1 MGRKMTEFA
10 DYKLTTPEYTAR
22 AIAVLVNPMNVR
34 GSVRL
39 VCASNQPPQAIEKLE
54 LAFLKS
60 HAVLGIRQDPAEWAK
75 ACMAKLFD
83 RTFVNDMLCT
93 STPDNTPVVLIKE
106 TAIEKM
112 TVEQALIK
120 AHAHSVLRAIE
131 EGLDVPENVLNY
143 MIEQENAAHLQRP

>member
-1 MGRKMTEFA
+1 MGHKMTDFA
-10 DYKLTTPEYTAR
+10 DYKLTTPEYTSR

-34 GSVRL
+34 GSVQL

-60 HAVLGIRQDPAEWAK
+60 HAVLGIKQDPTDWAK
-75 ACMAKLFD
+75 ACIAQLFE

-93 STPDNTPVVLIKE
+93 NTPDNTPVVLIKE

-112 TVEQALIK
+112 TVEQALVK
-120 AHAHSVLRAIE
+120 AHAHSVLKAIE
-131 EGLDVPENVLNY
+131 EGLDVPQNVLNY
-143 MIEQENAAHLQRP
+143 LIDQENATQMQRP